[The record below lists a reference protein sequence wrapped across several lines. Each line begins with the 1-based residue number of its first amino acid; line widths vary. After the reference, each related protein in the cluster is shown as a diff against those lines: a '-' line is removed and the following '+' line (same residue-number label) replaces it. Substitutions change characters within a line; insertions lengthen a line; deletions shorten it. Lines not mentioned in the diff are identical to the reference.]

1 MRLDLCFN
9 NSVLVHKEIIVMT
22 AFEKL
27 RKNGIIISE
36 EDIRKIV
43 IKYQIKEIAVFGS
56 SIRDD
61 FDDDSDIDML
71 IEFHHSETISLY
83 DIIDIQ
89 EYFEKITKRAIDIVE
104 PAGLCNPYRRAH
116 ILKTKEILYAA

>member
-36 EDIRKIV
+36 EDIGLI
-43 IKYQIKEIAVFGS
+43 
-56 SIRDD
+56 SIL
-61 FDDDSDIDML
+61 FACLTYFFKHIPPADSNACLL
-71 IEFHHSETISLY
+71 IIFYSFFTSININIGSLY
-83 DIIDIQ
+83 IFFCHASNRI
-89 EYFEKITKRAIDIVE
+89 
-104 PAGLCNPYRRAH
+104 
-116 ILKTKEILYAA
+116 

>member
-1 MRLDLCFN
+1 MCFN
-9 NSVLVHKEIIVMT
+9 NNGLVHREIIVMT
-22 AFEKL
+22 A
-27 RKNGIIISE
+27 
-36 EDIRKIV
+36 
-43 IKYQIKEIAVFGS
+43 
-56 SIRDD
+56 
-61 FDDDSDIDML
+61 
-71 IEFHHSETISLY
+71 LY

>member
-1 MRLDLCFN
+1 M
-9 NSVLVHKEIIVMT
+9 S

-27 RKNGIIISE
+27 RKNGINISE
-36 EDIRKIV
+36 KV
-43 IKYQIKEIAVFGS
+43 IKIIAAKYSIKEISVFGS

-61 FDDDSDIDML
+61 FDTDSDIDLL
-71 IEFHHSETISLY
+71 IEFYNSETISLY

-89 EYFEKITKRAIDIVE
+89 EYFEKITQRPVDIVE
-104 PAGLCNPYRRAH
+104 PEGLRNPYRREN

>member
-1 MRLDLCFN
+1 M
-9 NSVLVHKEIIVMT
+9 S

-27 RKNGIIISE
+27 RKNGINISE
-36 EDIRKIV
+36 KDIKI
-43 IKYQIKEIAVFGS
+43 IAAKYSIKEISVFGS

-71 IEFHHSETISLY
+71 IEFHHSEVISLY

-89 EYFEKITKRAIDIVE
+89 EYFETITKRAIDIVE